1 MSRGVG
7 TSQIERLIESCI
19 LYLSVE
25 RNLSPR
31 TLAAYRG
38 DYLAFAASLRSPDE
52 WKGGAGPVQR
62 WIAGSGTALSTR
74 RRRAAALRIF
84 YRFAEGEGA
93 IPRSI
98 SDEIDLP
105 RARRRLPAVLR
116 PEGIDQLLEALATP
130 SDETPLARADAA
142 RARALGE
149 LLYGSGGRVSEI
161 VALDL
166 DAIDLGDGSVR
177 LYGKGRR
184 ERLVPIGE
192 PAVDAVRAYINGGRA
207 VHKETRGRGRGSAG
221 EPDERALLLSTG
233 GARLRR
239 EAAWTIIRVAAE
251 RAGLGAEIH
260 PHTLRHSFATHL
272 LDGGADLRV
281 VQELLGHADIATT
294 QLYTHLLGSH
304 VRDAYRKAHPRA

>member
-1 MSRGVG
+1 MKHAGSPSEV
-7 TSQIERLIESCI
+7 ERLVESCL
-19 LYLSVE
+19 LYLRVE

-31 TLAAYRG
+31 TLSAYRS
-38 DYLAFAASLRSPDE
+38 DFRAFLASLRTPGE
-52 WKGGAGPVQR
+52 WRSSAGAAQR
-62 WIAGSGTALSTR
+62 WIASPGVAPATR

-93 IPRSI
+93 IARSI

-105 RARRRLPAVLR
+105 RARRRLPAVLQ
-116 PEGIDQLLEALATP
+116 PEGVERLLRALATP
-130 SDETPLARADAA
+130 RDETPLARADAS
-142 RARALGE
+142 RARAIGE
-149 LLYGSGGRVSEI
+149 LLYGSGGRVSEV

-166 DAIDLGDGSVR
+166 DSVDLVDGSVR

-192 PAVDAVRAYINGGRA
+192 PAVDAVRAYVESGRPLHRA
-207 VHKETRGRGRGSAG
+207 ATVRGRRAL
-221 EPDERALLLSTG
+221 PDDRALLLAAG

-239 EAAWTIIRVAAE
+239 EAAWALVRDAAE
-251 RAGLGAEIH
+251 QAGLGGEVH

>member
-1 MSRGVG
+1 MSRLEEHN
-7 TSQIERLIESCI
+7 QINRLIESCI

-38 DYLAFAASLRSPDE
+38 DYLAFAASLVSPDE
-52 WKGGAGPVQR
+52 WKRGAGPAQR
-62 WIAGSGTALSTR
+62 WIAESGTALSTR

-93 IPRSI
+93 ISRSI

-116 PEGIDQLLEALATP
+116 PEGIGRLLDALAT
-130 SDETPLARADAA
+130 SRDETPLARADAA
-142 RARALGE
+142 RGRALGE

-166 DAIDLGDGSVR
+166 DSINLEDGSVR

-192 PAVDAVRAYINGGRA
+192 PAVDAVRAYLDAGRTI
-207 VHKETRGRGRGSAG
+207 HKETRGRGVREES
-221 EPDERALLLSTG
+221 DERALLLATG

-239 EAAWTIIRVAAE
+239 EAAWAIIRTAAE

>member
-1 MSRGVG
+1 MANAARSEV
-7 TSQIERLIESCI
+7 ERLIDACL
-19 LYLSVE
+19 LYLGVE

-38 DYLAFAASLRSPDE
+38 DYTSFAESLGTDGT
-52 WKGGAGPVQR
+52 WKSSAKAAQA
-62 WIAGSGTALSTR
+62 WIAKPGIALSTM
-74 RRRAAALRIF
+74 RRRAAALRVL
-84 YRFAEGEGA
+84 YRFAEGEG
-93 IPRSI
+93 IVGRSI

-105 RARRRLPAVLR
+105 RARRTLPSVL
-116 PEGIDQLLEALATP
+116 GINEVDQLLAALGTP
-130 SDETPLARADAA
+130 TDAQELSRANAF
-142 RARALGE
+142 RNRALGE

-166 DAIDLGDGSVR
+166 DSVDLVEGSVR

-184 ERLVPIGE
+184 ERIVPIGE
-192 PAVDAVRAYINGGRA
+192 PAIDAIKSYLSGWRAIHLNSVGRSS
-207 VHKETRGRGRGSAG
+207 GSER
-221 EPDERALLLSTG
+221 EPNALLLSRG
-233 GARLRR
+233 GVRLRR
-239 EAAWTIIRVAAE
+239 ESAWAAIRIAAS
-251 RAGLGAEIH
+251 AAQLGREIH

-304 VRDAYRKAHPRA
+304 VRDAYRKSHPRA

>member
-1 MSRGVG
+1 MSVRREEAEL
-7 TSQIERLIESCI
+7 ERLVVSCL
-19 LYLSVE
+19 LYLRVD

-31 TLAAYRG
+31 TLAAYRS
-38 DYLAFAASLRSPDE
+38 DYRSFAGSLRSHDE
-52 WKGGAGPVQR
+52 WRAGAGPVQR
-62 WIAGSGTALSTR
+62 WIAAPDIALSTR

-93 IPRSI
+93 LPRSI

-116 PEGIDQLLEALATP
+116 PEGVERLLRALARP
-130 SDETPLARADAA
+130 SGETPIARADAA

-149 LLYGSGGRVSEI
+149 LLYGSGGRVSEV
-161 VALDL
+161 VALNL
-166 DAIDLGDGSVR
+166 DAVDLADGSVR

-184 ERLVPIGE
+184 ERLVPIGD
-192 PAVDAVRAYINGGRA
+192 PAIDAVRAYLDGAREVHRSAPLRGRRA
-207 VHKETRGRGRGSAG
+207 V
-221 EPDERALLLSTG
+221 PDDRALLLAAG

-239 EAAWTIIRVAAE
+239 EAAWTAIRSAAE

>member
-1 MSRGVG
+1 MNLGAG
-7 TSQIERLIESCI
+7 DGQLQRLIESCI
-19 LYLSVE
+19 LYLRVE

-38 DYLAFAASLRSPDE
+38 DYLAFAASLRTPDE
-52 WKGGAGPVQR
+52 WKDGAGPAQR
-62 WIAGSGTALSTR
+62 WIAGAGSAPSTR

-84 YRFAEGEGA
+84 YRFAEGEGL
-93 IPRSI
+93 IDRSI

-105 RARRRLPAVLR
+105 RARRHLPTVLR
-116 PEGIDQLLEALATP
+116 PEGIARLLDVLAQS
-130 SDETPLARADAA
+130 SDESPLARADAA

-149 LLYGSGGRVSEI
+149 MLYGSGGRVSEI

-166 DAIDLGDGSVR
+166 DGIDLAEGSVR

-192 PAVDAVRAYINGGRA
+192 PAVDAVRSYLAEGR
-207 VHKETRGRGRGSAG
+207 VIHKETRGRGRGSVG
-221 EPDERALLLSTG
+221 VPDEQALLLATG

-239 EAAWTIIRVAAE
+239 EAAWTIIRTAAE
-251 RAGLGAEIH
+251 RAGLGATIH